1 MSSDETQFELREGA
15 AVTIRVL
22 IADDQDLVR
31 AGFAMII
38 DSRDDLEV
46 VGEAADGVEAVALAQ
61 SLTPDVILMDVRMP
75 RMDGI
80 EAARRLVESGHPARI
95 IMLTTFDLDEPV
107 FGALRAGASG
117 FLLKNVKPAQLAE
130 AVRVVARGEALLAP
144 TVTRRLL
151 DQFAGKLPGG
161 TAPPALDVL
170 SEREAEVLRLV
181 ARALSNDEIAQEL
194 TLSRATVKTHLSA
207 ILTKLGLRDRV
218 QAAVLAYE
226 TGLVRPGSVPP
237 SRG

>member
-1 MSSDETQFELREGA
+1 MTP
-15 AVTIRVL
+15 IRVL
-22 IADDQDLVR
+22 LADDQELVR

-38 DSRDDLEV
+38 DSREDLQV
-46 VGEAADGVEAVALAQ
+46 VGEAGDGVAAVALATQ
-61 SLTPDVILMDVRMP
+61 VRPDVILMDVRMP

-80 EAARRLVESGHPARI
+80 EAARLLAGSGHPARI

-107 FGALRAGASG
+107 FAALRAGASG
-117 FLLKNVKPAQLAE
+117 FLLKDIRPAELAE
-130 AVRVVARGEALLAP
+130 AIRLVAAGEALLAP

-151 DQFAGKLPGG
+151 DRFAGELPGG
-161 TAPPALDVL
+161 AAPPSLAAL
-170 SEREAEVLRLV
+170 SEREVEVLTLV
-181 ARALSNDEIAQEL
+181 ARALSNDEIAERL

-226 TGLVRPGSVPP
+226 VGLVRPGTAPP
-237 SRG
+237 RG

>member
-1 MSSDETQFELREGA
+1 
-15 AVTIRVL
+15 VTPIRVL

-31 AGFAMII
+31 AGLGMII

-46 VGEAADGVEAVALAQ
+46 VGEAGDGLSAVALAGRVR
-61 SLTPDVILMDVRMP
+61 PDVILLDVRMP

-80 EAARRLVESGHPARI
+80 EAARQLARAGHPARI

-107 FGALRAGASG
+107 FAALRAGASG
-117 FLLKNVKPAQLAE
+117 FLLKDIRPDDLAE
-130 AVRVVARGEALLAP
+130 AIRVVAAGDALLAP

-151 DQFAGKLPGG
+151 DRFAPELPGG
-161 TAPPALDVL
+161 RPPPSLAAL
-170 SEREAEVLRLV
+170 SEREVEVLTLV
-181 ARALSNDEIAQEL
+181 ARALSNDEIAEQL

-207 ILTKLGLRDRV
+207 ILFKLGLRDRV

-226 TGLVRPGSVPP
+226 VGLVRPGTAPP
-237 SRG
+237 RD

>member
-1 MSSDETQFELREGA
+1 MSSEAEAEA
-15 AVTIRVL
+15 AAASIRVL

-46 VGEAADGVEAVALAQ
+46 VGEAADGAEAVALAR
-61 SLTPDVILMDVRMP
+61 SLAPDVILMDVRMP

-80 EAARRLVESGHPARI
+80 EAARRLAESGHPARI

-117 FLLKNVKPAQLAE
+117 FLFKNVKPGELAE

-151 DQFAGKLPGG
+151 DRFAGQLPGG
-161 TAPPALDVL
+161 TAPPALDAL
-170 SEREAEVLRLV
+170 TERETEVLRLV
-181 ARALSNDEIAQEL
+181 ARALSNDEIAEEL

-226 TGLVRPGSVPP
+226 TGLVRPGSGPP
-237 SRG
+237 PRG

>member
-80 EAARRLVESGHPARI
+80 EAARRLAESGHPARI

-151 DQFAGKLPGG
+151 DQFAVKLPGG

>member
-1 MSSDETQFELREGA
+1 M
-15 AVTIRVL
+15 TIRVL

-38 DSRDDLEV
+38 DSRDDLAV
-46 VGEAADGVEAVALAQ
+46 VGEAGDGVQAVALAT
-61 SLTPDVILMDVRMP
+61 SLRPDVVLMDVRMP

-80 EAARRLVESGHPARI
+80 EATRQLAGAGHPARI

-107 FGALRAGASG
+107 FAALRAGASG
-117 FLLKNVKPAQLAE
+117 FLLKDIRPDELAA

-151 DQFAGKLPGG
+151 DRFAGQLPGG
-161 TAPPALDVL
+161 TPPPALDAL
-170 SEREAEVLRLV
+170 SDREIEVLTLV
-181 ARALSNDEIAQEL
+181 ARALSNDEIAERL

-207 ILTKLGLRDRV
+207 ILFKLGLRDRV

-226 TGLVRPGSVPP
+226 CGLVRPGTAPP
-237 SRG
+237 TG